1 MNDPAS
7 PPARG
12 GFLRGM
18 ALAIGLLIML
28 GSGLCSAGFLISM
41 IADVF
46 DDSTSNAFGNLA
58 TVLGMVAIWGGVP
71 FLFGWLIWRS
81 ARGNRA

>member
-7 PPARG
+7 APPDG

-18 ALAIGLLIML
+18 VMAIGLLIMG

-41 IADVF
+41 ISDVF
-46 DDSTSNAFGNLA
+46 DDGTSDAFGNLA
-58 TVLGMVAIWGGVP
+58 TTLGMVAVWGGVP